1 MTDMDRRSTLA
12 VGFVTASLLALPKSA
27 VAETYGSDE
36 GKELAPGV
44 RQVNL
49 GKREAMVPNYKTVS
63 MRDIVYQPG
72 ASTANPAMGNDM
84 VCHCLEGDLTIT
96 QGGGME
102 FKAKKGDVWSCAK
115 GMPEN
120 GKNTGNTVAIMRVID
135 LLPA

>member
-1 MTDMDRRSTLA
+1 MTDMDRRSTFAFGL
-12 VGFVTASLLALPKSA
+12 VTASLLALPKSA

-49 GKREAMVPNYKTVS
+49 GKRDTMIPSYKTVS
-63 MRDIVYQPG
+63 MRDFVYQPG
-72 ASTANPAMGNDM
+72 ASTTSPTMGNDM
-84 VCHCLEGDLTIT
+84 VCHCLEGEFMIT
-96 QGGGME
+96 QGEGME